1 MILVAGDSMLDRY
14 WTGKVER
21 ISPEAP
27 VPVLQVTSETV
38 RAGGAANVALNLAA
52 LGSKARLLTPIAN
65 DDAGEALL
73 GLLGGVGV
81 VPVPADKT
89 LEKIRLVATRQQLLR
104 ADFEGEL
111 PADQMAH
118 CFPSAASGCAA
129 VILSDYA
136 KGSLRRCHE
145 MIQAAECPV
154 FVDPKGDFEKYRGA
168 YLIKPNEAEVRRVLV
183 GGEFLPACSW
193 LRRWLDVDYLLVT
206 LGESGMALFSEDG
219 VTEFPAEAREI
230 YDVSGAGDTVIATVA
245 HFVCAGMDIHD
256 AVRMANKAAGIVVGK
271 FGTATVSADELH

>member
-1 MILVAGDSMLDRY
+1 VILVAGDSMLDRY

-27 VPVLQVTSETV
+27 VPVLQVTSETC

-52 LGSKARLLTPIAN
+52 LGTSARLLTPIAN
-65 DDAGEALL
+65 DSAGDALR
-73 GLLGGVGV
+73 GLLGGVAV
-81 VPVPADKT
+81 VSVPAGKT

-111 PADQMAH
+111 PADKMAEMFH
-118 CFPSAASGCAA
+118 SASHGCSA

-136 KGSLRRCHE
+136 KGSLGRCQE
-145 MIQAAECPV
+145 MIQAANCPV

-168 YLIKPNEAEVRRVLV
+168 FLLKPNEAEIGPLV
-183 GGEFLPACSW
+183 AKSDFACDY
-193 LRRWLDVDYLLVT
+193 LRRSLDIKYLLVT
-206 LGESGMALFSEDG
+206 LGERGMVLFYDEG
-219 VTEFPAEAREI
+219 VAEFPADAREI

-245 HFVCAGMDIHD
+245 HFVADGMDIHD